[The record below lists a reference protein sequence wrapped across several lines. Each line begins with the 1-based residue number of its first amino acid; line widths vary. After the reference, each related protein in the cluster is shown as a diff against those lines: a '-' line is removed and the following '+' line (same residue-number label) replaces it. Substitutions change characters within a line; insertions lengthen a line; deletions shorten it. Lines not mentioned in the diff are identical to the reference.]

1 MNVSSRYVYHAC
13 CFSLVY
19 LYNVLGIMLTSSLSF
34 VLQSGKYDT
43 PSWLSEESKEL
54 ISFMLQVDPKRRVTI
69 NQLVEHPWLM
79 EGVDIPVEWNSKYRV
94 VYLGLSWKDTF
105 IHTSNSE
112 ELLAV
117 YINYPFI
124 VVIHSCITY
133 IPAVRNWF
141 CTANCPLN
149 CFRRIFIV

>member
-19 LYNVLGIMLTSSLSF
+19 LCNVLGIMLTSSLSF

-94 VYLGLSWKDTF
+94 VYLGLS
-105 IHTSNSE
+105 
-112 ELLAV
+112 
-117 YINYPFI
+117 
-124 VVIHSCITY
+124 
-133 IPAVRNWF
+133 
-141 CTANCPLN
+141 
-149 CFRRIFIV
+149 